1 MIRDWL
7 PRFMQSILI
16 GAMVGA
22 VVTLVVE
29 LAVQADGLWQVGL
42 PRELSW
48 HAWRW
53 SPWVGLSLLTASL
66 LAGQILR
73 RLDQARPRGPADVIH
88 ATWLDRDPEFRQGML
103 SSLLALGN
111 VAGGASVGLFGPS
124 VHLGG
129 WVGAWIRRR
138 LQRSGMRVLLPR
150 DLAMAAGLSAAVA
163 ALFLAPF
170 AGVVFGVEI
179 VLRRVRLFALMLLS
193 VASAAAYGVACLLSD
208 GFLLPGSGRF
218 GISVTGVG
226 AALGLGLAAG
236 LVASAYIWAATHMP
250 SLARL
255 TRLAPVWRPLVPA
268 AVLFAISPV
277 LPHLLGPGFTSLPL
291 ALTGEFS
298 IWLLVVLLI
307 GKLLA
312 TPLCLGFGFAGGVV
326 GPALFLGAMLGG
338 LVSGLGGALLL
349 GMAPGD
355 AGLGLMAAAACVAC
369 VTGAPLASL
378 LLLYELT
385 GSSGFLLPGGVT
397 VLVAVWLSRS
407 LVGRSLFERQLALR
421 GVSGRQACET
431 TTVCDRITPGRNQ

>member
-7 PRFMQSILI
+7 PRLMQSILI

-29 LAVQADGLWQVGL
+29 LAVHADALWQVGL

-53 SPWVGLSLLTASL
+53 SPWVGLSLLTAAV

-88 ATWLDRDPEFRQGML
+88 ASWLDRDPEFRQGLL
-103 SSLLALGN
+103 SSLLALCN

-150 DLAMAAGLSAAVA
+150 ELAMAAGLTAAVA
-163 ALFLAPF
+163 ALFLAPL
-170 AGVVFGVEI
+170 AGVLFGVEI
-179 VLRRVRLFALMLLS
+179 ILRRVRLSALLVLA
-193 VASAAAYGVACLLSD
+193 VASAASFGVARLVSD
-208 GFLLPGSGRF
+208 VFLLPGSGRF
-218 GISVTGVG
+218 GVSVTGLGV
-226 AALGLGLAAG
+226 ALGLGIAAG
-236 LVASAYIWAATHMP
+236 LVASAYIWAATQMP
-250 SLARL
+250 AVARR
-255 TRLAPVWRPLVPA
+255 TGLAPAWRPLVPA
-268 AVLFAISPV
+268 MLLFALSPL
-277 LPHLLGPGFTSLPL
+277 LPHLLGPGFTTLPL
-291 ALTGEFS
+291 ALAGDLS
-298 IWLLVVLLI
+298 LGLLLALLVA
-307 GKLLA
+307 KLVA

-338 LVSGLGGALLL
+338 LVNGLGGASLL

-378 LLLYELT
+378 VLLYELT

-397 VLVAVWLSRS
+397 VLVAICLSRS

-421 GVSGRQACET
+421 GVSGKQACET
-431 TTVCDRITPGRNQ
+431 TTVCDRVTPGRNE